1 MSNYTKLT
9 DFASKDALP
18 TGNAAKIVK
27 GTEIDDEFEAIET
40 AVATKADIASPTF
53 TDVPTAPTAASATN
67 TTQLAT
73 TAFVQAQKASPTFTG
88 VPTAPTA
95 AAGTNTL
102 QLATTA
108 HVFAERNNAVTLTNK
123 TVNLTSNTL
132 TGTTAQF
139 NTALSDDDF
148 ATLTNTVTLT
158 NKTLTSPTI
167 TGTPTA
173 PTAAASTNTTQLA
186 TTAFV
191 QQEINAIPGVNLSSV
206 YPVGSVYINASVS
219 TNPGTLLGFGTW
231 AAFGAGR
238 VMVGLDAGQAEFNT
252 LGQTGGTKTHTL
264 TVNEIPAHS
273 HGVQVSDSAGSNQ
286 SVMFVSGNSGSA
298 EFGSNTVARTINTTS
313 SGSGSAHNNL
323 QPYIV
328 VYMWKRTA

>member
-1 MSNYTKLT
+1 MANYTKLT

-27 GTEIDDEFEAIET
+27 GTEIDDEFEALET
-40 AVATKADIASPTF
+40 AVATKSDIASP
-53 TDVPTAPTAASATN
+53 A
-67 TTQLAT
+67 
-73 TAFVQAQKASPTFTG
+73 FTG

-95 AAGTNTL
+95 AAGTNTT

-108 HVFAERNNAVTLTNK
+108 HVFAERSNAVTLTNK

-139 NTALSDDDF
+139 NTALSDDNF

-167 TGTPTA
+167 SDADLTGTPTA
-173 PTAAASTNTTQLA
+173 PTAATTTDTTQVA

-191 QQEINAIPGVNLSSV
+191 QQEITANVPDLSTL

-238 VMVGLDAGQAEFNT
+238 VLVGLDAGDVDFDTVEE
-252 LGQTGGTKTHTL
+252 TGGAKTHTL
-264 TVNEIPAHS
+264 NC
-273 HGVQVSDSAGSNQ
+273 
-286 SVMFVSGNSGSA
+286 
-298 EFGSNTVARTINTTS
+298 
-313 SGSGSAHNNL
+313 
-323 QPYIV
+323 
-328 VYMWKRTA
+328 